1 MIATLFYLSSNFIWD
16 VLIQLQYDLI
26 VDYLMLIVIGWA
38 ATKSCSRVLLGRH
51 FVFDVIAGVLL
62 GILEGLFVFQ
72 IFNYVTLTSFFI

>member
-1 MIATLFYLSSNFIWD
+1 MIATLFYLSSDFIRD

-38 ATKSCSRVLLGRH
+38 ATTSCSRVLLGRH
-51 FVFDVIAGVLL
+51 FVFDVIVGVLV